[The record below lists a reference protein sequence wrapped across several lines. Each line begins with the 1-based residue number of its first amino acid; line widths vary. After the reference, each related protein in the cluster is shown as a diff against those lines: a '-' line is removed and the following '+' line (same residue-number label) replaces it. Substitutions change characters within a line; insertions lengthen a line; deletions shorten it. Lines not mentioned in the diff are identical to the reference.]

1 MDLLEDPAAAQ
12 RWSGLHRKAGQRIG
26 FVPTMG
32 ALHDGH
38 LHLVEVAR
46 SRAAVVVVS
55 IFVNPIQFNQ
65 RADFDQ
71 YPRPIEDDQRRCEEA
86 GVDALY
92 VPTAATMYPAGFQT
106 HVDPGPLGEPME
118 GTFRPG
124 HFRGVTTVVTKLFL
138 AVRPDVA
145 IFGEKDHQQLAI
157 IRRMTLDLDFG
168 IEIVG
173 VPTVREHDGVAM
185 SSRNRRLSP
194 EERVAA
200 RCVPA
205 ALAGRVRRGG
215 QRRPAGRARRR
226 RGAPGRGGRAA
237 RPPGVRRDL
246 RPGHARAGRRHHR
259 ARGAGGGHLGRAGA
273 PDRQRDAGAR
283 RCAVSARQGWMVSTM
298 TITTPL

>member
-38 LHLVEVAR
+38 LHLVDVAR
-46 SRAAVVVVS
+46 ARAAVVVVS

-71 YPRPIEDDQRRCEEA
+71 YPRPIEDDRQRCESA

-124 HFRGVTTVVTKLFL
+124 HFRGVTTAVTKLFL

-173 VPTVREHDGVAM
+173 VPIVREPDGLAL
-185 SSRNRRLSP
+185 SSRNAYLSP
-194 EERVAA
+194 EERRQALALSRGLGDAEALFRSGERRAAPLCAAA
-200 RCVPA
+200 RRAIESQSLARIDYLELRAADSLQTLDSVDGPA
-205 ALAGRVRRGG
+205 LLALAVFVGKTRLIDNIV
-215 QRRPAGRARRR
+215 
-226 RGAPGRGGRAA
+226 
-237 RPPGVRRDL
+237 L
-246 RPGHARAGRRHHR
+246 
-259 ARGAGGGHLGRAGA
+259 
-273 PDRQRDAGAR
+273 
-283 RCAVSARQGWMVSTM
+283 S
-298 TITTPL
+298 

>member
-26 FVPTMG
+26 LVPTMG

-38 LHLVEVAR
+38 LHLVDVAR

-71 YPRPIEDDQRRCEEA
+71 YPRPIEDDRRRCEEA

-205 ALAGRVRRGG
+205 ALPVPRAMRW
-215 QRRPAGRARRR
+215 PA
-226 RGAPGRGGRAA
+226 APGGP
-237 RPPGVRRDL
+237 RPSSPR
-246 RPGHARAGRRHHR
+246 RAGPWPPSRSPVWSTPRSATR
-259 ARGAGGGHLGRAGA
+259 SRSSGSTSSPSPRCWRWRSGSG
-273 PDRQRDAGAR
+273 
-283 RCAVSARQGWMVSTM
+283 RCA
-298 TITTPL
+298 